1 MCITRTHTVLSHKR
15 PIATTFLSVVA
26 CLLSAPAIALD
37 YSGDTLLTD
46 PSPMLTSFTEQLLT
60 LSLGM
65 LLALIIFN
73 ICIFIRARKSSYLFF
88 AIYTGATLL
97 YLVSSDASRLDL
109 PAFALDNWVN
119 QQPLFFGAIAT
130 AFAIRFMLSLIPV
143 KEESHSIYVVCRT
156 LYSTLLLI
164 AGSCLLNLSSLDQ
177 PLTTLFHGVLAI
189 TFIALSAS
197 SLILIRKKHSNAS
210 FFFMGWLAISLGSL
224 ASLLAIEGYA
234 SDVLR
239 WTHYPALVVQAIA
252 FSLALP
258 AYTTTLYRTYQQNYA
273 LMENSLQRHYRHR
286 RIYNDAVKHYLDN
299 LNGMD
304 EEAIGSRLLSTL
316 NSLLP
321 INTCALL
328 HIRNNQISVIGL
340 SGQQKI
346 VFEQLVD
353 GRLTLLGNI
362 ARSAEEATLQMQYD
376 HHQAASVSII
386 PVLWESSHTWTVVLL
401 RQYDKTPLDKDQ
413 LQLAS
418 DIASHTRTLFQAS
431 KRYDELRREADLD
444 DLTGMCNR
452 RSFQR
457 DATAMLE
464 RLQQE
469 AKPATLL
476 YMDID
481 HFKPLNDTYGHAFGD
496 KVLQMF
502 ADVCRNNLRNRDL
515 LARIGGEEFVV
526 LIPQATPARTQQI
539 AERIRTGLLA
549 LKFDELNAEKVTLS
563 IGLSSTEY
571 CGYDLERLLEAADRA
586 LYQAKADGRNRI
598 RHSEPET
605 HSLI

>member
-1 MCITRTHTVLSHKR
+1 MCITQTDTVFSHKR
-15 PIATTFLSVVA
+15 SIPTALLSAIA
-26 CLLSAPAIALD
+26 CLLSAPVSATD
-37 YSGDTLLTD
+37 QPGHTSLTD
-46 PSPMLTSFTEQLLT
+46 SSSALAPLTGQVLT

-65 LLALIIFN
+65 LLALMIFN
-73 ICIFIRARKSSYLFF
+73 ICIFIRAHKSSYLFF

-97 YLVSSDASRLDL
+97 YLVSSDFSRFDL
-109 PAFALDNWVN
+109 PAVTLDNWTR
-119 QQPLFFGAIAT
+119 QQPLFFGAIAA
-130 AFAIRFMLSLIPV
+130 AFAIRFMLSLVPV
-143 KEESHSIYVVCRT
+143 KEESRPIYVVCHA
-156 LYSTLLLI
+156 LYSILLLI
-164 AGSCLLNLSSLDQ
+164 AGSCLLNFQPLDQ
-177 PLTTLFHGVLAI
+177 PLTTLFYGVLAM
-189 TFIALSAS
+189 TFVALSAC
-197 SLILIRKKHSNAS
+197 SLVLVRKAHSNAS
-210 FFFMGWLAISLGSL
+210 FFFMGWLVICLGSL
-224 ASLLAIEGYA
+224 VSLLAIKGYTI
-234 SDVLR
+234 DVFR
-239 WTHYPALVVQAIA
+239 WAHYPALVIQAIA

-258 AYTTTLYRTYQQNYA
+258 AYTTALYRTYQQNYA

-304 EEAIGSRLLSTL
+304 EEAIGSRLLATL

-328 HIRNNQISVIGL
+328 HIRNNQISVFGL

-346 VFEQLVD
+346 LFEQLVD

-362 ARSAEEATLQMQYD
+362 ARSAEEATLQMQYG

-418 DIASHTRTLFQAS
+418 DIASHTRTLFRAS

-444 DLTGMCNR
+444 DLTGMYNR
-452 RSFQR
+452 RAFQR
-457 DATAMLE
+457 DASAMLT

-481 HFKPLNDTYGHAFGD
+481 HFKPLNDTHGHAFGD
-496 KVLQMF
+496 RVLQMF
-502 ADVCRNNLRNRDL
+502 ANVCRSNLRNRDL
-515 LARIGGEEFVV
+515 LARMGGEEFVA
-526 LIPQATPARTQQI
+526 LIPHATTARTQQI

-549 LKFDELNAEKVTLS
+549 LKFDELDSEKVTLS
-563 IGLSSTEY
+563 IGLSSTEH
-571 CGYDLERLLEAADRA
+571 CGYDLDRLLDSADRA
-586 LYQAKADGRNRI
+586 LYQAKSDGRNRI
-598 RHSEPET
+598 RHSEPEP
-605 HSLI
+605 HSLL

>member
-1 MCITRTHTVLSHKR
+1 MCITRTNTVLTCQF
-15 PIATTFLSVVA
+15 PIPTVLLSVA
-26 CLLSAPAIALD
+26 GYLLSAPASAAD
-37 YSGDTLLTD
+37 QSGDTSLTTS
-46 PSPMLTSFTEQLLT
+46 SPVLEPLTGQVLT

-65 LLALIIFN
+65 LLALMIFN
-73 ICIFIRARKSSYLFF
+73 ICIFIRAHKPSYLYF
-88 AIYTGATLL
+88 AIYTGASLL
-97 YLVSSDASRLDL
+97 YLVSSDFSRLDL
-109 PAFALDNWVN
+109 PTLTLDNWAS
-119 QQPLFFGAIAT
+119 QQPLFFGAIAA
-130 AFAIRFMLSLIPV
+130 AFAIRFMLSLVPV
-143 KEESHSIYVVCRT
+143 KEESRPVYLACRT
-156 LYSTLLLI
+156 LYSILLLI
-164 AGSCLLNLSSLDQ
+164 AGSCLLNFQSLNQ
-177 PLTTLFHGVLAI
+177 PLATLFHSVLTI
-189 TFIALSAS
+189 TFIVLSAS
-197 SLILIRKKHSNAS
+197 SLLLVRKAHSNAS
-210 FFFMGWLAISLGSL
+210 FFFMGWLVISLGSL
-224 ASLLAIEGYA
+224 VSLLAIKGYTI
-234 SDVLR
+234 DIFR
-239 WTHYPALVVQAIA
+239 WTHYPALVIQAIA

-258 AYTTTLYRTYQQNYA
+258 AYTTALYRTYQQNYA

-328 HIRNNQISVIGL
+328 HIRNNQISMIGL

-346 VFEQLVD
+346 LFEQLVD

-362 ARSAEEATLQMQYD
+362 ARSAEEATLQMQYG

-452 RSFQR
+452 RAFQR
-457 DATAMLE
+457 EATAMLE

-469 AKPATLL
+469 TKPATLL

-502 ADVCRNNLRNRDL
+502 ADVCRDNLRSRDL
-515 LARIGGEEFVV
+515 LARMGGEEFVA
-526 LIPQATPARTQQI
+526 LIPHATPARTEQI

-549 LKFDELNAEKVTLS
+549 LKFEELESEKVTLS
-563 IGLSSTEY
+563 IGLSSTEH
-571 CGYDLERLLEAADRA
+571 CGYNLDRLLDSADRA
-586 LYQAKADGRNRI
+586 LYRAKSDGRNRV

-605 HSLI
+605 QSLI